1 MYKLILSETRYDA
14 ILYASHLLDNRSSV
28 ITISDG
34 MEEDNIY
41 SLCRRA
47 LEIQKKF
54 EVEKAYKKF
63 RVRQLYCFNQDM
75 NNVDYQF
82 VLLKLQLMLTV
93 TPYTHLCFP
102 EGDRVLADIYESV
115 IGAKSRIVYLKEP
128 TNKSLIYELNDEE
141 VERKLNAIERMP
153 TIRTKL
159 LSYNEFKK
167 EYIKRL
173 V

>member
-1 MYKLILSETRYDA
+1 MYKLVLSEARYDA
-14 ILYASHLLDNRSSV
+14 ILYASHLLDYRSVV

-63 RVRQLYCFNQDM
+63 GIRQLYCFNQDM
-75 NNVDYQF
+75 YKPDYQF
-82 VLLKLQLMLTV
+82 ILLKLQLMLTV

-102 EGDRVLADIYESV
+102 EENRTLANICEEI
-115 IGAKSRIVYLKEP
+115 IGAKNKIIYLKHP
-128 TNKSLIYELNDEE
+128 AGNSLTYTLNDEE
-141 VERKLNAIERMP
+141 IQRKLSAIERMP

-159 LSYNEFKK
+159 LSHNNFRE
-167 EYIKRL
+167 EYIKRMI
-173 V
+173 